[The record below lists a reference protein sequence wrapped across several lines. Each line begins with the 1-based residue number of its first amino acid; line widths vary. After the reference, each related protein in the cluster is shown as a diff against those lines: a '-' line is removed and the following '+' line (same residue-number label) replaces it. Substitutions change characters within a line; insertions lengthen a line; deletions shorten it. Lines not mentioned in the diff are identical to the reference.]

1 MKICFFTENG
11 FIGKVPRNYENMR
24 TDTAWM
30 CALNADHCPI
40 ANMHNCN
47 EKYDL
52 GIIIIPKLCIPLKN
66 HVINKAYLEYPII
79 DHLKRLCKK
88 YAVMQESTF
97 WYWQDA
103 TIDLQLWFYNI
114 HINADF
120 LFCHN
125 HDDINYFKGITDKN
139 TYILQ
144 STMITDYVVNQ
155 NFKKPGVVIGGN
167 FSSIYRGFD
176 SFIVAQTFVEQIYA
190 PSTGRKRESESLL
203 PVTHLPWMDWLSWMK
218 ELSTFKWTVQ
228 LGTPAAGTFNMNSS
242 YFGIPCV
249 GYENLYTQ
257 KILHPRLSVKEGDVY
272 EARKLA
278 SRLLQDVDFYK
289 SCCEE
294 TKDLYNSHFTEQK
307 FIEKTIKIIENELK

>member
-11 FIGKVPRNYENMR
+11 FLGKVPRNYSNMR
-24 TDTAWM
+24 TDTAWI

-40 ANMHNCN
+40 GNMHNCT
-47 EKYDL
+47 EKYDI

-66 HVINKAYLEYPII
+66 HVINKSYVEYPIV
-79 DHLKRLCKK
+79 DQLKRICKK

-114 HINADF
+114 YTNADF

-125 HDDINYFKGITDKN
+125 HDDINYFKGLTDKN

-144 STMITDYVVNQ
+144 STMITDYVKNQ
-155 NFKKPGVVIGGN
+155 NIKNDGVIIGGN

-176 SFIVAQTFVEQIYA
+176 SFIVAQTFDEPIYV
-190 PSTGRKRESESLL
+190 PSTGRKRDSESLL
-203 PVTHLPWMDWLSWMK
+203 PVNHFPWMDWLEWMK
-218 ELSTFKWTVQ
+218 TLSAFKWTVQ

-249 GYENLYTQ
+249 GYENLHTQ
-257 KILHPRLSVKEGDVY
+257 KILHPSLSVKEGDIY

-278 SRLLQDVDFYK
+278 SRLVRDKDFYK
-289 SCCEE
+289 KCSEE
-294 TKDLYNSHFTEQK
+294 TVELYNTHFTEQK
-307 FIEKTIKIIENELK
+307 FVEKTIKILESEL